1 MSALLLQA
9 VVLFAATAGAAG
21 EQNVGPAAFASCL
34 ALGAPPSQR
43 ATRPLH
49 AAPSF
54 PGFALR
60 ASAPTKLRLSGSKL
74 ARTQGYG
81 GLRGLAAGAKDAWSF
96 TGANT
101 ALQDM
106 LGMGA
111 GVTGQDV
118 CTFRHD
124 GLGTG
129 TWTASLAASPSSQS
143 CDHEATD
150 KTLRNTAGL
159 ELWHGSFGWFDF
171 VTCAGAPVVLTD
183 TWGIQVGELSVAVR
197 EQQVKVCLRVRARS
211 LNELNTER
219 CKTQNARQ
227 RCFPLEASNTVCSRR
242 HAPTLPPHIAPR
254 IKQRLMR
261 NAATQCLQASKAP
274 DGGLYRM
281 PEGEQPIKA
290 GTWTAKVEGDYI
302 VIKNQ
307 YASRQSIVLSDTG
320 FVFLGSRGTS
330 IAVTNAQP
338 PVEMPLED
346 ALALVPGVLLK

>member
-1 MSALLLQA
+1 MMGAQHAASLVSALLLQA
-9 VVLFAATAGAAG
+9 VLLFAATAGAAG

-34 ALGAPPSQR
+34 ASGAPPSQR

-54 PGFALR
+54 PGCALR
-60 ASAPTKLRLSGSKL
+60 ASVPTKLRLSGIKL
-74 ARTQGYG
+74 ARTQGYS

-129 TWTASLAASPSSQS
+129 
-143 CDHEATD
+143 
-150 KTLRNTAGL
+150 L

-183 TWGIQVGELSVAVR
+183 TWGIQVERPSEMFSSGG
-197 EQQVKVCLRVRARS
+197 QQYSML
-211 LNELNTER
+211 T
-219 CKTQNARQ
+219 
-227 RCFPLEASNTVCSRR
+227 
-242 HAPTLPPHIAPR
+242 
-254 IKQRLMR
+254 
-261 NAATQCLQASKAP
+261 QASKAP